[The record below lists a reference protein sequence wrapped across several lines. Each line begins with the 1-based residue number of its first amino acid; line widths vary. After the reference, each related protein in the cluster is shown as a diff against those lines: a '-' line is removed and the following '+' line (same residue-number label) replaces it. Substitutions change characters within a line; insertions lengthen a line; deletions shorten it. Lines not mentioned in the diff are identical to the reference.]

1 VRVCYCSTI
10 SDERSAS
17 YCIECKQQLTEID
30 NRGKRLRGCMNRN
43 IWWSLTGARRGYPK
57 KTFARFIN

>member
-1 VRVCYCSTI
+1 M

-30 NRGKRLRGCMNRN
+30 NRGKRRRGCMNRN